1 MDKDL
6 KYRAICPI
14 CNKTFNSK
22 FGIIVDGKL
31 VCPICSRKYTHYDEY
46 LPWGTDEWFPMM
58 TNIDYDSES
67 NEEEYKKQ
75 RYPEF
80 IPKDWTKCYKL
91 PLHLDDYCVYA
102 WDADDGTALSGFN
115 LKYDE
120 NGNYLP
126 GERKRIKHIIDII
139 NGDCPSDF
147 DSKWDLSNYDPCE
160 ITYKGEPQFL
170 VRGWGHLTGC
180 GGLNLPEKL
189 ASEMQDG
196 FIDYILDRLNGK

>member
-6 KYRAICPI
+6 KYRAICPL
-14 CNKTFNSK
+14 CGKSFDSR
-22 FGIIVDGKL
+22 DGKL
-31 VCPICSRKYTHYDEY
+31 SPDGKVVCHECYEHFGFGAYIWTAYEGYNADN
-46 LPWGTDEWFPMM
+46 TD
-58 TNIDYDSES
+58 
-67 NEEEYKKQ
+67 KQ
-75 RYPEF
+75 PEAEDFEKNQYPEF
-80 IPKDWTKCYKL
+80 IPKDWSECYKL

-102 WDADDGTALSGFN
+102 WDADDETALSNFN

-120 NGNYLP
+120 EGNYLY
-126 GERKRIKHIIDII
+126 GERERIKHIIDVI
-139 NGDCPSDF
+139 NGDCSSDF
-147 DSKWDLSNYDPCE
+147 ESEWDISNDEPCK
-160 ITYKGEPQFL
+160 ITYKGKQQFL